1 MPRLLPEGEIVLA
14 ENIGGLVYGAVIA
27 RREEGEERSFEGCN
41 FETIGLC
48 FLRTGYLDA
57 RNLDWVNEPEH
68 SNLMVEGQFRDFTS
82 VEPYIERLYSAIL
95 FTGLTGYTRY
105 IQEVS
110 SMLEEAYEINESN
123 IVQLHSILLNK
134 HLYRRALN
142 LYSIVQEENW
152 RRSDYARHPDERI
165 DQSEPVDETLM
176 PAPAPAPTAAT
187 SSINF
192 EVAAFSLGRNESS
205 RVRYRPELPEDPPA
219 LLRPTSHGQNDE
231 AHNLDI
237 KYRNCYVL
245 SNGVVGKVITFQRN
259 REDGTVQIR
268 YFLGNPETS
277 AVRVKETL
285 ETYETTKHILDFPT
299 LGWVKN
305 DNLCTY
311 LEIIPGAYLR
321 GVSEH
326 NTYSAVTIMGNK
338 ITREGNYRPDI
349 SALIPELVVRKFDN
363 ISLGLKEKYNNIVIT
378 PEACLFLGKSPKG
391 EHEKYFLMIASMCVG
406 EHLKNIPAIKLY
418 KQYKPLKS
426 FIETVINYETK

>member
-1 MPRLLPEGEIVLA
+1 MPRLLPEGESALA
-14 ENIGGLVYGAVIA
+14 ENIGELVYGAAIA
-27 RREEGEERSFEGCN
+27 RREEGEERSFEGCS

-48 FLRTGYLDA
+48 FLRIGYLD
-57 RNLDWVNEPEH
+57 RHNIHWVNEPEH

-82 VEPYIERLYSAIL
+82 VEPYIEQLYNAIV
-95 FTGLTGYTRY
+95 FVGLAGYARY
-105 IQEVS
+105 IQDLS
-110 SMLEEAYEINESN
+110 YILEEGAEINESN
-123 IVQLHSILLNK
+123 IVQLHSLLLHK
-134 HLYRRALN
+134 HIYRRVLD
-142 LYSIVQEENW
+142 LYSIIQEENW
-152 RRSDYARHPDERI
+152 SRTDYQRHPSQEVTAPGSTNDMAPMYQENVNTMPGENLDWGAEVRGDRI
-165 DQSEPVDETLM
+165 SVQPTRQTLGADS
-176 PAPAPAPTAAT
+176 PA
-187 SSINF
+187 I
-192 EVAAFSLGRNESS
+192 S
-205 RVRYRPELPEDPPA
+205 RPY
-219 LLRPTSHGQNDE
+219 SHGQNDE

-245 SNGVVGKVITFQRN
+245 VAGVVGKVITFQRN
-259 REDGTVQIR
+259 RESGVIQIR
-268 YFLGNPETS
+268 YLAGNPETS
-277 AVRVKETL
+277 AVRVKEIL
-285 ETYETTKHILDFPT
+285 ETYEATKHILDFPT

-406 EHLKNIPAIKLY
+406 EHLKSIPAIKLY
-418 KQYKPLKS
+418 KQYTPLKS